1 MSAVPI
7 LYSFRRCPYAI
18 RARLAIASSGQ
29 TVELREV
36 VLRDKAPEFLETSP
50 SATVPCL
57 KLLDSVLDESLD
69 VMLWALRVSDPEDW
83 LKPDKGNLEAMLSL
97 IEECDGPFKK
107 HLDRYKYHT
116 RYEGADRADERSAA
130 SAFLR
135 QLDSMLQ
142 DQPWLFGQR
151 SSLADFAI
159 LPFVRQFAN
168 ADRDWFDGESWNN
181 LKSWLTAFESSS
193 RFQSVMPKWEKWQ
206 DGREP
211 EFFPA
216 G

>member
-1 MSAVPI
+1 MSALPI

-36 VLRDKAPEFLETSP
+36 VLRDKAPEFLKTSP
-50 SATVPCL
+50 TATVPCL
-57 KLLDSVLDESLD
+57 KLQEDVLDESLD
-69 VMLWALRVSDPEDW
+69 VMLWALRVADPEEW
-83 LKPDKGNLEAMLSL
+83 LKPETGNLEAMLSL
-97 IEECDGPFKK
+97 VEECDGPFKK

-116 RYEGADRADERSAA
+116 RYEGAQREEERLAA
-130 SAFLR
+130 AGFLW
-135 QLDSMLQ
+135 QLDQMLEG
-142 DQPWLFGQR
+142 QPWLFGQR
-151 SSLADFAI
+151 ASLADFAI

-168 ADRDWFDGESWNN
+168 ADRDWFDGEGWTN
-181 LKSWLTAFESSS
+181 LKGWLVAFEFSS
-193 RFQSVMPKWEKWQ
+193 RFQSVMPKWDKWQ
-206 DGREP
+206 DGSDP